1 MRKFLTFAA
10 CVAAAAVFMAV
21 IAVIVSL
28 VFAFDVT
35 KRLESET
42 VIEETVTEENSAEES
57 RTVSSS
63 SMEELSPYKAFTSK
77 NNEEKNDK
85 EEEEESMISIK
96 NTEEKGL
103 RTITFTPEG
112 DTISSLRFA
121 VWSQSSQNDLVW
133 YEAEK
138 NDEGEWTAEFSV
150 NNHLHLGTYQVH
162 AYAEEEYLEKNTFR
176 IDYDEVKNE
185 YTEIAA
191 GLKAGEENDQLI
203 LVKADGVTATL
214 SMLNKEKS
222 GDWIEILNTPA
233 MLGANGVG
241 ETTEWSW
248 TTPPGVYDFGVAF
261 GIYEDPGTVFPYT
274 QVDESHYW
282 VDDVDSEYY
291 NQFVS
296 TNEIPVSWNS
306 AEHLIEHD
314 PSYHYSL
321 SINYN
326 TDCIPGVGS
335 AIFLHCW
342 RGEGE
347 TTLGCVAVA
356 EEEMKYIL
364 QNVTLDCKIVIE
376 NSDEIRKY

>member
-28 VFAFDVT
+28 VFAFDAT
-35 KRLESET
+35 KRMESEA
-42 VIEETVTEENSAEES
+42 VTEEIVTVESSAEEN
-57 RTVSSS
+57 RTVSTSS
-63 SMEELSPYKAFTSK
+63 AEELSPYKAFTSK
-77 NNEEKNDK
+77 NNEVENNQ
-85 EEEEESMISIK
+85 EEEESMISIK
-96 NTEEKGL
+96 KTEEKG
-103 RTITFTPEG
+103 RRAITFTPEG

-121 VWSQSSQNDLVW
+121 VWSQSSQSDLVW
-133 YEAEK
+133 YEAKK
-138 NDEGEWTAEFSV
+138 NDAGEWAAEFSIE
-150 NNHLHLGTYQVH
+150 NHLHLGTYQVH

-191 GLKAGEENDQLI
+191 GLKAGEETDQLI

-261 GIYEDPGTVFPYT
+261 GICEDPGTVFPYT

-326 TDCIPGVGS
+326 MDCTPGVGS

-376 NSDEIRKY
+376 NGDELRKY